1 MQSARLHALPVPA
14 NALVI
19 CCGPAA
25 SGKTTFA
32 ERNFR
37 PTQIVSSDKCRAL
50 VGDDEDNQAISGRA
64 FDLFYRIIE
73 HRLALGRLTVADS
86 TAIATRA
93 RRALRRLARKYGRP
107 AVLIA
112 FDVSLAAC
120 QRNNSARVRRVPS
133 DVIRRQRAR
142 FREEARRFAQE
153 GYSVVYRL
161 DASTVGAARVQVV
174 PL

>member
-1 MQSARLHALPVPA
+1 MQSARVHALFMPA

-50 VGDDEDNQAISGRA
+50 VGDDENNQAISGRA
-64 FDLFYRIIE
+64 FDLFHRILE

-86 TAIATRA
+86 TAIAARA
-93 RRALRRLARKYGRP
+93 RRELRRLARRHGRP

-112 FDVSLAAC
+112 FDLSLAAC
-120 QRNNSARVRRVPS
+120 QRNTAGRARRVPG

-153 GYSVVYRL
+153 NYFAVYRL
-161 DASTVGAARVQVV
+161 NASTIGAAQVRQV